1 MYRTKMTALVAA
13 LSLSASVAAE
23 AATTLTFETVVAPF
37 TSYFESGATVT
48 ALGPLQI
55 FAPGGPNGTRSLISS
70 AEEEPFLA
78 YAFRADFDVP
88 AWAVSVDLGDF
99 GDDADQLFL
108 NAYNSGNVLIASAGQ
123 LLGAGVTAMLTLNVA
138 TAGIAYV
145 TFGAVGDG
153 GSSVYADILSFDVP
167 EPASAALLGLGLLGL
182 AVRRHGRRG
191 TRGR

>member
-1 MYRTKMTALVAA
+1 MNRISLIAFVAA
-13 LSLSASVAAE
+13 LSLSAPVTAE
-23 AATTLTFETVVAPF
+23 AVTTLTFETVPAPF

-70 AEEEPFLA
+70 TDEEPFLA
-78 YAFRADFDVP
+78 YPFRADFDVP
-88 AWAVSVDLGDF
+88 AWTVSVDLGDF

-108 NAYNSGNVLIASAGQ
+108 NAYNSSNVLIASAGQ
-123 LLGAGVTAMLTLNVA
+123 LLGAGVSGMVTLNVA

-153 GSSVYADILSFDVP
+153 GSSVYADNLSFDVP
-167 EPASAALLGLGLLGL
+167 EPASAAVLGLGVLGL
-182 AVRRHGRRG
+182 AARRRL
-191 TRGR
+191 RGR